1 MSYAILSL
9 WEQFRAY
16 DPKSGLFSS
25 DQIQWYYM
33 HFIAYLYSLV
43 KMRKG
48 LANAFISLRIHYTGV
63 NVTASVP
70 KNIMLYINAFVPKGL
85 CILWFRNVR
94 KNEMHPTSVI
104 ISHLPSFCLLPP
116 NPLTPHI
123 IPGSLPHV
131 LPHKQ

>member
-9 WEQFRAY
+9 WEQFRVY

-33 HFIAYLYSLV
+33 HFIAYLHSLV

-70 KNIMLYINAFVPKGL
+70 KNIMFYINAFVPKGL
-85 CILWFRNVR
+85 CILWFRYVR
-94 KNEMHPTSVI
+94 KNEMHLTSI
-104 ISHLPSFCLLPP
+104 IMSHLPPFRLLPP
-116 NPLTPHI
+116 NNLTPPI